1 MVIVLNICYNKQGD
15 IMNDNIFCVDIGGS
29 KLICGAINQKG
40 EILDTYRV
48 DYPKNYTVDM
58 ILDYIS
64 EGYKKLSAYSYGVC
78 GVAIPGLCDYKT
90 GEWLYSPFSK
100 IGGIKITEK
109 ISEIIGLPVFAD
121 NDVNISALAEKH
133 FGVCKDVSDFLWIT
147 VSNGIGGGLYLNG
160 ELYRGQKLSAG
171 EIGHFIVEENGRL
184 CGCGNRGCLEA
195 HSSGASI
202 SSIYAELT
210 GKQIS
215 AKDIADL
222 ARSGDKIALKV
233 WQDAGT
239 YIGKAVSYAI
249 NLLGIDTVVLGGGA
263 AEAFDLLAPA
273 VNNSAEKY
281 LFKKA
286 NPQIKILHS
295 KPGKYAALM
304 GCAALALENIS

>member
-1 MVIVLNICYNKQGD
+1 MNK
-15 IMNDNIFCVDIGGS
+15 NIFCVDIGGS
-29 KLICGAINQKG
+29 KLICGALSPKG
-40 EILDTYRV
+40 EVLETYRV

-58 ILDYIS
+58 LLDYIA
-64 EGYKKLSAYSYGVC
+64 EGCEKLSQYEYYAC
-78 GVAIPGLCDYKT
+78 GAAIPGLCDCVT
-90 GEWLYSPFSK
+90 GEWLYSPFSN
-100 IGGIKITEK
+100 IGGIKIAEK
-109 ISEIIGLPVFAD
+109 IKKITGLSVFCD
-121 NDVNISALAEKH
+121 NDVNISALAEKR

-160 ELYRGQKLSAG
+160 ELYRGQNLSAG
-171 EIGHFIVEENGRL
+171 EIGHFIVEENGRP

-195 HSSGASI
+195 YSSGASI
-202 SSIYAELT
+202 ASIYSELT
-210 GKQIS
+210 GKRIS

-233 WQDAGT
+233 WQDAGS
-239 YIGKAVSYAI
+239 YIGKAVSYAV

-304 GCAALALENIS
+304 GCAALVLENIS